1 MATSGHFR
9 AQKYAGLHVEV
20 DGLLVDLVE
29 RLPAEPHGL
38 HLLVAF
44 VEEDDVG
51 APEDTVARWL

>member
-1 MATSGHFR
+1 MATSGHSR
-9 AQKYAGLHVEV
+9 AQKYAGLNIQM

-38 HLLVAF
+38 DLLVAL

-51 APEDTVARWL
+51 ASDDIVARWL